1 MLVSIFLIEGW
12 KLMVAKI
19 LVNTSIKKLNRVYDY
34 LVPDELL
41 DKVQVGMRVNVNF
54 GNGKGKQ
61 VEGIIVKLDSL
72 ENCKYDKL
80 KYIDELLDTE
90 SYLDE
95 KRLKLA
101 KWIAKMY
108 FCNVYDAFKLMLP
121 PGTNGVN
128 KNKDLDGKMVKMVR
142 VIKPRDVIEDD
153 ITYEK
158 VTSPKQIK
166 LLRFLLD
173 YDYTSLSDI
182 LNGLGV
188 SRAVVKTAEKNGY
201 IELYEIPRQ
210 VEEVIDVKR
219 DSKLVPTEE
228 QSSVI
233 NQISE
238 KIDTSE
244 FGEGLLYGVTGS
256 GKTEVYL
263 QIIEKCLNNDKNAI
277 VLVPEI
283 ALTHQTKQRFIA
295 RFGEVVSVIH
305 SKMTISERK
314 KEWKRIKTGEAKIV
328 IGPRSALFV
337 PFDNIGLIIIDEEH
351 DTSYSS
357 FTTPKYITREV
368 AEYMAYEY
376 NAYLLLG
383 SATPDV
389 CTMYRAL
396 NEKIDFYELSKR
408 PGSIKDPDRE
418 IVDMKEEAVLGNT
431 LFSSRLKEEIEKN
444 LANKEQTFLFLNRR
458 GFSSYVTC
466 ADCGHILKC
475 MNCDVNLTY
484 HKKSNLLL
492 CHYCSFVEQNK
503 NVCPKCKGTN
513 LKLGSAGTQNIEEK
527 IKELFPEAK
536 VLRMDMDT
544 TIKKGMHEKLLTDFK
559 EGKADILVGTQMISK
574 GHDIENV
581 TLVGVINVDS
591 TFAGNDFL
599 ATQRAFQNLLQVAG
613 RAGRGSKKGRVILQ
627 AHDTDSYVLECV
639 KNNSYIDFYN
649 KEIEGRK
656 IFNYPPFCDMLLIE
670 LSGEFKS
677 DVIKDSVKLYD
688 IFNIN
693 NNGAYVIYSPKS
705 PFIQKINNKY
715 RVHVL
720 LKLNFSNKILQV
732 IYENLEKYDKIKG
745 RKISISITKNPTYIG

>member
-173 YDYTSLSDI
+173 YDFTSLSDI
-182 LNGLGV
+182 INGLGV

-201 IELYEIPRQ
+201 IELYEIPRP
-210 VEEVIDVKR
+210 VEEAIDIKR
-219 DSKLVPTEE
+219 DTKLIPTDE
-228 QSSVI
+228 QASVI
-233 NQISE
+233 NEISD

-244 FGEGLLYGVTGS
+244 YGEGLLYGVTGS

-263 QIIEKCLNNDKNAI
+263 QIIEKCLSNGKNAI

-295 RFGEVVSVIH
+295 RFGDVVSVIH

-408 PGSIKDPDRE
+408 PGSIKDPDIE

-613 RAGRGSKKGRVILQ
+613 RAGRGSKIGRVILQ

>member
-173 YDYTSLSDI
+173 YDFTSLSDI
-182 LNGLGV
+182 INGLGV

-201 IELYEIPRQ
+201 IELYEIPRP
-210 VEEVIDVKR
+210 VEEVIDIKR
-219 DSKLVPTEE
+219 DTKLIPTDE
-228 QSSVI
+228 QASVI
-233 NQISE
+233 NEISD

-244 FGEGLLYGVTGS
+244 YGEGLLYGVTGS

-263 QIIEKCLNNDKNAI
+263 QIIEKCLSNGKNAI
-277 VLVPEI
+277 ILVPEI

-295 RFGEVVSVIH
+295 RFGDVVSVIH

-408 PGSIKDPDRE
+408 PGSIKDPDIE

-693 NNGAYVIYSPKS
+693 NNGGYTIYSPKS

-720 LKLNFSNKILQV
+720 LKLNFSNKILQL

>member
-1 MLVSIFLIEGW
+1 
-12 KLMVAKI
+12 MVAKI
-19 LVNTSIKKLNRVYDY
+19 LVNTSIRKLNRVYDY

-61 VEGIIVKLDSL
+61 VEGIIVKLDST
-72 ENCKYDKL
+72 ENSKYDKL

-142 VIKPRDVIEDD
+142 IIKPRDVIEDD

-219 DSKLVPTEE
+219 DSKLVPTDE
-228 QSSVI
+228 QTSVI
-233 NQISE
+233 NEISD

-244 FGEGLLYGVTGS
+244 YGEGLLYGVTGS

-263 QIIEKCLNNDKNAI
+263 QIIEKCLSNGKNAI

-295 RFGEVVSVIH
+295 RFGDVVSVIH

-408 PGSIKDPDRE
+408 PGSIKDPDIE

>member
-1 MLVSIFLIEGW
+1 MI
-12 KLMVAKI
+12 AKV

-34 LVPDELL
+34 LVPENMLETL
-41 DKVQVGMRVNVNF
+41 KVGMRVNVNF

-61 VEGIIVKLDSL
+61 IEGIVVKLESE
-72 ENCKYDKL
+72 ENSKYDKL
-80 KYIDELLDTE
+80 KYLDEQLDTE

-101 KWIAKMY
+101 KWISKMY

-121 PGTNGVN
+121 PGTSGIN
-128 KNKDLDGKMVKMVR
+128 KSKDLDGKMVKMVR
-142 VIKPRDVIEDD
+142 CIKPYSVVEDD
-153 ITYEK
+153 IVSEK
-158 VTSPKQIK
+158 ITSPKQIK

-182 LNGLGV
+182 INGLGI

-201 IELYEIPRQ
+201 VELYEVPRQ
-210 VEEVIDVKR
+210 IEEIVDVKR
-219 DSKLVPTEE
+219 DTKLTPTDE
-228 QSSVI
+228 QASVI
-233 NQISE
+233 SDINAKLEEE
-238 KIDTSE
+238 K

-263 QIIEKCLNNDKNAI
+263 QAIEKCIELGKNAI

-295 RFGEVVSVIH
+295 RFGDVVSVIH

-314 KEWKRIKTGEAKIV
+314 KEWKKVKTGEAKIV

-337 PFDNIGLIIIDEEH
+337 PFDTIGLIIIDEEH
-351 DTSYSS
+351 DSSYSS

-389 CTMYRAL
+389 STMYKAL
-396 NEKIDFYELSKR
+396 SEKIDFYELTKR
-408 PGSIKDPDRE
+408 PANIQNPDIE
-418 IVDMKEEAVLGNT
+418 IVDMKEEVVLGNT
-431 LFSSRLKEEIEKN
+431 LFSSRLKEEIQRN
-444 LANKEQTFLFLNRR
+444 LDNKEQTFLFLNRR
-458 GFSSYVTC
+458 GFSSYITC

-475 MNCDVNLTY
+475 RNCDVNLTY

-503 NVCPKCKGTN
+503 NICPSCRGTN

-527 IKELFPEAK
+527 IKEMFPEAR

-544 TIKKGMHEKLLTDFK
+544 TIKKGMHEKLLTEFK

-581 TLVGVINVDS
+581 TLVGVLNVDG

-599 ATQRAFQNLLQVAG
+599 ASERAFQNLLQVSG
-613 RAGRGSKKGRVILQ
+613 RAGRGSKRGRVLLQ
-627 AHDTDSYVLECV
+627 AYDIENYVLECV

-656 IFNYPPFCDMLLIE
+656 LFKYPPFCDMLLIE

-677 DVIKDSVKLYD
+677 SVIKEATKLYD

-693 NNGAYVIYSPKS
+693 NSSSYIIYSPKT

-715 RVHVL
+715 RVHIL
-720 LKLNFSNKILQV
+720 LKLNFSNKILGL
-732 IYENLEKYDKIKG
+732 IYENLEKYDKIKD
-745 RKISISITKNPTYIG
+745 RNVSISITKNPTYIG

>member
-142 VIKPRDVIEDD
+142 VIKPRDIIEDD

-173 YDYTSLSDI
+173 YDFTSLSDI
-182 LNGLGV
+182 INGLGV

-201 IELYEIPRQ
+201 IELYEIPRP
-210 VEEVIDVKR
+210 VEEVIDIKR
-219 DSKLVPTEE
+219 DTKLIPTDE
-228 QSSVI
+228 QTSVI
-233 NQISE
+233 NEISD

-244 FGEGLLYGVTGS
+244 YGEGLLYGVTGS

-263 QIIEKCLNNDKNAI
+263 QIIEKCLSNGKNAI

-295 RFGEVVSVIH
+295 RFGDVVSVIH

-408 PGSIKDPDRE
+408 PGSIKDPDIE

>member
-408 PGSIKDPDRE
+408 PGSIKDPDIE

-720 LKLNFSNKILQV
+720 LKLNFSNKILQL